1 MSCLSPVGQPK
12 QQWPQVCAGLQLRGI
27 SPQCTPS
34 FSRPAFSFWL
44 GLLCSRIPAGHAV
57 HELGAADACLH
68 KHVQEEY
75 TLSWRPITYT
85 TGVGL

>member
-1 MSCLSPVGQPK
+1 MSPLSPVGQPK

-44 GLLCSRIPAGHAV
+44 GLLCSKIPAGHAF
-57 HELGAADACLH
+57 HELHAAEACLPR
-68 KHVQEEY
+68 HVQETY
-75 TLSWRPITYT
+75 TLSMY
-85 TGVGL
+85 